1 MTAKKVPMIDPKRRC
16 EFVFKQPMN
25 PCPKCGAYDMF
36 YSTPIDLDLGGVTD
50 VRKLLGRWAK
60 AHKEGRTPLKGTS
73 CMMCRKCGH
82 CGPSVDVSSR
92 TSEDVGSDPIVAAE
106 VKRLW
111 NSQVNE
117 APAINGGQV

>member
-1 MTAKKVPMIDPKRRC
+1 
-16 EFVFKQPMN
+16 
-25 PCPKCGAYDMF
+25 MF

-60 AHKEGRTPLKGTS
+60 ARKAGLTPLKGTS

-82 CGPSVDVSSR
+82 CGPSVDVSGR
-92 TSEDVGSDPIVAAE
+92 TSEDVGSDPVVAAE

-111 NSQVNE
+111 NSQANE
-117 APAINGGQV
+117 AAESSNGAQ